1 MRGLLIEAR
10 ARGMAAA
17 VLQAT
22 SLGHGVYQRLGFRD
36 LETWASW
43 VHLPR

>member
-10 ARGMAAA
+10 ARGMAAVA
-17 VLQAT
+17 LQST
-22 SLGHGVYQRLGFRD
+22 RLGHHVYQRLGFRD

-43 VHLPR
+43 VHLSR